1 MRCSRDA
8 PTEVSVIGLH
18 ACEEHVTDERVPPRT
33 ATPQRDTDEIDKP
46 KDVKQDERD
55 DLDADSPP
63 PIVEE
68 RLLVC
73 IDALRCLQRLA
84 RLAQQNNDIPPFSSL
99 FRFARITNQ
108 FARALEGH
116 LRAVTDVL
124 PAKATDLPAPGKQER
139 V

>member
-1 MRCSRDA
+1 
-8 PTEVSVIGLH
+8 VIGLD
-18 ACEEHVTDERVPPRT
+18 ACEEHLTDEPAPPQAARDE
-33 ATPQRDTDEIDKP
+33 RDTDEIGEA
-46 KDVKQDERD
+46 KDAGQDAPD
-55 DLDADSPP
+55 DLEGEPPP

-73 IDALRCLQRLA
+73 IDALKCLQRLA
-84 RLAQQNNDIPPFSSL
+84 RLAQQNNNIPPFSSL

-124 PAKATDLPAPGKQER
+124 PAKATDLPAPGKQSAYDPAH
-139 V
+139 